1 MSKQVNADVVTK
13 SKPFYKSKLV
23 WIALATM
30 FLGAVD
36 QLNLLSGLLPAEYQG
51 FYTMIVGV
59 LVLAA
64 RGVTSTS
71 IALK

>member
-1 MSKQVNADVVTK
+1 MSEQVNAVVTDT
-13 SKPFYKSKLV
+13 KPFYKSKLV
-23 WIALATM
+23 WIALATI

-36 QLNLLSGLLPAEYQG
+36 QLNLLGGLLPAEYQG